1 MEDYEVNVLKRN
13 GGWKK
18 LSQKENAIT
27 TNEEEKIELSDDNL
41 SIRIKDEISSEK
53 TNIFAD
59 FNEVNLIIEKLQK
72 IENEKSELIKKLSSL
87 EKNFSKKR
95 SITSEKL
102 NKVNKEYELYEN
114 AINLIKSLKKVWL
127 EIFKWTIQVII

>member
-27 TNEEEKIELSDDNL
+27 TNEEEKIESSDDNL

-87 EKNFSKKR
+87 EKNFYEKK

-102 NKVNKEYELYEN
+102 DKVNKENELYEK
-114 AINLIKSLKKVWL
+114 AINLINALKKV
-127 EIFKWTIQVII
+127 

>member
-27 TNEEEKIELSDDNL
+27 TNEEEKIESSDDNL

-59 FNEVNLIIEKLQK
+59 FNEVNIIIEKLQK
-72 IENEKSELIKKLSSL
+72 IENEKNELIKKLSSL

-114 AINLIKSLKKVWL
+114 AINLIKSLKKV
-127 EIFKWTIQVII
+127 

>member
-27 TNEEEKIELSDDNL
+27 TNEEEKIESSDDNL

-114 AINLIKSLKKVWL
+114 AINLIKSLKKV
-127 EIFKWTIQVII
+127 